1 MEATPLVVLL
11 HDRLAPRAPGASADG
26 VDAAHDLA
34 EDGLIIGFG
43 RVGQVVSQPLL
54 ARRYR
59 IAIIDNDVAMIE
71 AAGAFGFKAHY
82 GPGQGRAGRRAKAS
96 PLPALAKNERL
107 LLVSRSCRRWLVGL
121 TAPPRLPIPP

>member
-34 EDGLIIGFG
+34 GDGLIIGFG

-54 ARRYR
+54 ARRFR
-59 IAIIDNDVAMIE
+59 IAIIDNEVAMIE
-71 AAGAFGFKAHY
+71 AAARSASRPTT
-82 GPGQGRAGRRAKAS
+82 GPAKGGRAGGRRRVRFR
-96 PLPALAKNERL
+96 PLPKTSVCCWSAGA
-107 LLVSRSCRRWLVGL
+107 VAAGL
-121 TAPPRLPIPP
+121 SG